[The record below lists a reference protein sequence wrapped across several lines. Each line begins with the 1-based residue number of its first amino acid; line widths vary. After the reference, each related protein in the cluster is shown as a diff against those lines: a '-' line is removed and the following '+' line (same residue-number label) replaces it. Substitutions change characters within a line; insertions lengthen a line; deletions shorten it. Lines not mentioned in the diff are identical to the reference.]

1 MKKCKWCH
9 SNIED
14 YVTVCPYCKAGQ
26 SDENSSKQTNHVESF
41 LEKQTN
47 VKTNTQKATNFPKY
61 KITTPTKYSKNT
73 KDDDIHQIATDL
85 RFIKNVI
92 IAILVLYL
100 VGAIYIALNIL

>member
-1 MKKCKWCH
+1 MKKCKWCN

-14 YVTVCPYCKAGQ
+14 DVTVCPYCKA
-26 SDENSSKQTNHVESF
+26 SLNDESSLKQTNHVESF

-47 VKTNTQKATNFPKY
+47 LKTNTHKTISVPKSR
-61 KITTPTKYSKNT
+61 TTTQTRYSKNT

>member
-1 MKKCKWCH
+1 MKKCKWCN

-14 YVTVCPYCKAGQ
+14 DVTVCPYCKAEQ

-47 VKTNTQKATNFPKY
+47 VKTTIQKATNFPKY
-61 KITTPTKYSKNT
+61 KTTTPTNDSRNT

-85 RFIKNVI
+85 RFIKNII